1 MTFYCEMKVNDTS
14 NGELLERVNQ
24 VLGCDE
30 CESAEEFAKAHQEE
44 CYDILIEKL
53 KGSYAKNAVVVR
65 MDITALDDDF
75 AEEEEDEEN
84 EEEIDE

>member
-1 MTFYCEMKVNDTS
+1 MEFYCEMKVNDAS

-30 CESAEEFAKAHQEE
+30 CESSDEFIKAHQEE
-44 CYDILIEKL
+44 CYDNLIEKL

-65 MDITALDDDF
+65 IDITALDDDF
-75 AEEEEDEEN
+75 AEEEESEEN